1 MNDVMSAW
9 KVAGDRLTALG
20 SALKEHYEQRRAG
33 EPGSELTQ
41 EEVAS
46 AKQKLTSVV
55 TEAFDAM
62 GAAAKDPAVK
72 DDVRRVGQS
81 LAGALSATFAEISDD
96 LRKVADKSPAASSPQ
111 ESVQVPEPA
120 DKEHRPDEHGAA
132 APARGAQGT

>member
-1 MNDVMSAW
+1 MSAW

-96 LRKVADKSPAASSPQ
+96 FRKVADKTPKTSAPQ
-111 ESVQVPEPA
+111 ESMQEPEPTA
-120 DKEHRPDEHGAA
+120 KEQQKDEQGAA
-132 APARGAQGT
+132 APSGGAQLA